1 MNNKHLTA
9 ADRGAIEVLL
19 REEYT
24 HEQIAQAIGV
34 NKSTVSRELSQRSTP
49 NGYFA
54 KSAQLDYEDRRKR
67 CRAKKKLDS
76 YRRQAYVTSK
86 LQLGWSPEQIEGRLK
101 LEGRKYLYVCKET
114 IYSWL
119 YSDTWAHGQEHQS
132 SKYSQPPRG
141 GDGKKRIWSL

>member
-67 CRAKKKLDS
+67 CRAKKKLDADTKLMLGLS
-76 YRRQAYVTSK
+76 LVTISGLTFFLYYK
-86 LQLGWSPEQIEGRLK
+86 FRIKPM
-101 LEGRKYLYVCKET
+101 LEVNLS
-114 IYSWL
+114 I
-119 YSDTWAHGQEHQS
+119 
-132 SKYSQPPRG
+132 
-141 GDGKKRIWSL
+141 